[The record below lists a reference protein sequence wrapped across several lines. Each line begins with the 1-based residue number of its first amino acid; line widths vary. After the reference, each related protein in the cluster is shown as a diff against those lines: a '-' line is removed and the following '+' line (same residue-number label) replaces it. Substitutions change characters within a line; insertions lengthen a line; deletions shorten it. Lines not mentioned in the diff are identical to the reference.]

1 MDDRIIA
8 HFEPGV
14 DYEMGM
20 FKYTVRA
27 SYEGSGRLPDAHVEA
42 MYSPEYHGRSN
53 VMEFVVQCAQPLST
67 IPFRRA
73 YSSGNPICD
82 WRYPSLAFTINKAS
96 HYRPL

>member
-1 MDDRIIA
+1 MLNNKPLDFSDFSSPTYQAAMDDRIIA
-8 HFEPGV
+8 HFEHGV

-53 VMEFVVQCAQPLST
+53 VMEFVV
-67 IPFRRA
+67 R
-73 YSSGNPICD
+73 
-82 WRYPSLAFTINKAS
+82 
-96 HYRPL
+96 